1 MSLVPKLL
9 TSSCNM
15 LVAVQWSKRNVGC
28 VCCVKAMEKKNSVSQ
43 IFTEEMPATCSR
55 DQASQRIDP
64 SLGSRSPRNRSQLMK
79 IYQQSPA
86 IGYLAAI
93 SGKQLN
99 SINEVKKYSWK
110 KTCEIMDTDLSAL

>member
-1 MSLVPKLL
+1 MVKKERRMRLL
-9 TSSCNM
+9 RESH
-15 LVAVQWSKRNVGC
+15 G
-28 VCCVKAMEKKNSVSQ
+28 KKNSVSQ

-86 IGYLAAI
+86 IGYLAPI

-99 SINEVKKYSWK
+99 SIHEVKKYNWK
-110 KTCEIMDTDLSAL
+110 KTCEIMDMDLSAL